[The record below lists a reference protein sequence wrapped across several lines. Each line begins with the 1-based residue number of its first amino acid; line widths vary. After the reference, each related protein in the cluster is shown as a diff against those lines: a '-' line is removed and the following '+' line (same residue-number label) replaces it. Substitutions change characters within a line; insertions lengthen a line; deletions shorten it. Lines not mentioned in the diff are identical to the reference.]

1 MVSDHEA
8 YAHMHTM
15 QSLHMTEPFGTSP
28 RSNLSRANAPSNK
41 NGTKFRGSQTAQV
54 VYAWRLG
61 GGSSTASRI
70 ALGHSL
76 RWDWAMGEGVTVI
89 EEGGSVTVRSS
100 SQSSVER
107 CATTPD
113 IPGI

>member
-41 NGTKFRGSQTAQV
+41 NGTKFRLQTAQV

-76 RWDWAMGEGVTVI
+76 QWMGLGD
-89 EEGGSVTVRSS
+89 GGES
-100 SQSSVER
+100 
-107 CATTPD
+107 
-113 IPGI
+113 